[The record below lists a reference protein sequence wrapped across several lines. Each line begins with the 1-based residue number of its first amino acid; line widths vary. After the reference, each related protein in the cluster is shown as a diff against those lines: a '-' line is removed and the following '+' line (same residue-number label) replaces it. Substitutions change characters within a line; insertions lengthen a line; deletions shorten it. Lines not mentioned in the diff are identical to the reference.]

1 MEDNKT
7 QIKQGITAHVIKT
20 NSFKTDLIAVF
31 LTTKLSRE
39 DVTKNGIIPMILRKG
54 SKNLDNIEK
63 INKSLEEMYG
73 AEFNCGIDKTGD
85 NQVLKFYL
93 EIIDNKY
100 LPRQED
106 LLNKGINT
114 LFELVFAPTIEN
126 SAFKAEYI
134 ETEKQKLRI
143 IIEGKKDNKAKYAY
157 LRCQEEMYKDKPF
170 GLFKYGYIEDIEEV
184 TPENLY
190 EYYKK
195 LLAES
200 KIDIF
205 VSGNVEETKVA
216 EIIKNNGNIN
226 ELKEREAIYEKTN
239 NTVEKKEAKEIIEKA
254 DVTQGN
260 LILGL
265 SIEEE
270 SKKEKYVAVVYN
282 SILGG
287 SATSKMFQ
295 IVREKHSL
303 AYTAASNYL
312 RHKNSLFI
320 RCGIEIEN
328 YEKTLN
334 LIKEQIEDMK
344 NGNFTDED
352 IENGKNGIIS
362 MIKSIPDEQDTGI
375 TYYLGQELSEYKM
388 TFEEYEKE
396 IKAVTKQE
404 IIDFANK
411 INIDTIYFLKN

>member
-1 MEDNKT
+1 MDYKKQE
-7 QIKQGITAHVIKT
+7 IKKGINLHSIKT
-20 NSFKTDLIAVF
+20 DSFKTDLISIF
-31 LTTKLSRE
+31 ITTPLNRE
-39 DVTKNGIIPMILRKG
+39 NVTKNAMLPMVLRKG
-54 SKNLDNIEK
+54 SKTLQTTEEIS
-63 INKSLEEMYG
+63 KSLEEMYG

-93 EIIDNKY
+93 EIIDNNY
-100 LPRQED
+100 LPIKEN
-106 LLNKGINT
+106 LLSKGINT
-114 LFELVFAPTIEN
+114 LLELVFDPKTEN
-126 SAFKAEYI
+126 EAFLSDYVNS
-134 ETEKQKLRI
+134 EKQKLRI
-143 IIEGKKDNKAKYAY
+143 IIEGKKDNKAKFAY

-170 GLFKYGYIEDIEEV
+170 GLYKYGYIEDIEGI
-184 TPENLY
+184 TAQNLY

-195 LLAES
+195 LLSEC

-205 VSGNVEETKVA
+205 VSGNINEQEILNVIKENENIQNLNEREPIYETKN
-216 EIIKNNGNIN
+216 K
-226 ELKEREAIYEKTN
+226 EL
-239 NTVEKKEAKEIIEKA
+239 EKKETKEIIENA

-270 SKKEKYVAVVYN
+270 NKKEKYVAVLYN

-287 SATSKMFQ
+287 SATSKMFK
-295 IVREKHSL
+295 IVREQHSL

-328 YEKTLN
+328 YDKTLK

-344 NGNFTDED
+344 KGNFTDED
-352 IENGKNGIIS
+352 IENGRNGIIS

-375 TYYLGQELSEYKM
+375 TYYLGQELSEHKM

-396 IKAVTKQE
+396 IKAVTKEE
-404 IIDFANK
+404 IVELANK
-411 INIDTIYFLKN
+411 IDIDTIYFLKN

>member
-1 MEDNKT
+1 MEYKK
-7 QIKQGITAHVIKT
+7 QEIKKGINMHTIKT
-20 NSFKTDLIAVF
+20 DSFKTDLISVF
-31 LTTKLSRE
+31 ITTPLTKER
-39 DVTKNGIIPMILRKG
+39 VTQNAMIPMILRKG

-63 INKSLEEMYG
+63 INKNLEEMYG

-100 LPRQED
+100 LPTQED
-106 LLNKGINT
+106 LLAKGINT
-114 LFELVFAPTIEN
+114 LFELVFDPATEN
-126 SAFKAEYI
+126 NEFKAEYV
-134 ETEKQKLRI
+134 EAEKQKLRI

-170 GLFKYGYIEDIEEV
+170 GLFKYGNIEDIETI

-190 EYYKK
+190 EYYQK
-195 LLAES
+195 LLSEC

-205 VSGNVEETKVA
+205 ISGNIEETKVV
-216 EIIKNNGNIN
+216 EIIKNNESIKKI
-226 ELKEREAIYEKTN
+226 KEREPVYEVTN
-239 NTVEKKEAKEIIEKA
+239 NKIEKKEPKEIIEKA

-328 YEKTLN
+328 Y
-334 LIKEQIEDMK
+334 
-344 NGNFTDED
+344 
-352 IENGKNGIIS
+352 
-362 MIKSIPDEQDTGI
+362 
-375 TYYLGQELSEYKM
+375 
-388 TFEEYEKE
+388 
-396 IKAVTKQE
+396 
-404 IIDFANK
+404 
-411 INIDTIYFLKN
+411 